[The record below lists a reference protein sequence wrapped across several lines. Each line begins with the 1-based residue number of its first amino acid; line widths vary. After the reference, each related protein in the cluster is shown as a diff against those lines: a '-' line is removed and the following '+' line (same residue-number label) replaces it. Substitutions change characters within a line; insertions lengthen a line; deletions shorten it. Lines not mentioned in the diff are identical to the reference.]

1 MSKFFTGI
9 PSGTS
14 LIFRLAV
21 FRTPAVVQVKQICF
35 VVISIKH
42 DCMTGDRTCNRCA
55 IFHIFNQN
63 LNGFIGQLQVV
74 EFLVLSYPERSF
86 CVVHFVKAY
95 LVGTFKSG
103 SQERFCRKN
112 GSGSPNRGI
121 SGFEHNS
128 NREIQ
133 GGNVLCCFKRIQI
146 VITGSRSCRYGD
158 KGGKFA
164 IDFRKGQSLAIPAAI
179 GRNIYCRFRD
189 ISMTDISI
197 LLCEYIQ
204 FELIA
209 KIILKI
215 IQQMIVNYLRCC
227 GSSTAGVGVIFRKI
241 LVKRCI
247 LIVIDPVFQILIIS
261 A

>member
-1 MSKFFTGI
+1 M
-9 PSGTS
+9 
-14 LIFRLAV
+14 
-21 FRTPAVVQVKQICF
+21 
-35 VVISIKH
+35 
-42 DCMTGDRTCNRCA
+42 
-55 IFHIFNQN
+55 
-63 LNGFIGQLQVV
+63 
-74 EFLVLSYPERSF
+74 SYPQRSF
-86 CVVHFVKAY
+86 CVVHFVKVD
-95 LVGTFKSG
+95 LIGTFKSE
-103 SQERFCRKN
+103 SQEWLCRKN

-121 SGFEHNS
+121 IGFEHNS

-133 GGNVLCCFKRIQI
+133 GGNVLCSFKRIQI
-146 VITGSRSCRYGD
+146 VIPGSRIRWCWD
-158 KGGKFA
+158 KGGKFVV
-164 IDFRKGQSLAIPAAI
+164 DFRKGQSLAIPAAI

-215 IQQMIVNYLRCC
+215 IQQMIVNYLRCR

-247 LIVIDPVFQILIIS
+247 LIVIEPVFQILIIS